1 MAGFFIKSILIKI
14 LNFRVE
20 NFYFNRWIS
29 NLITFTY
36 TSEKPNRRTSLVFN
50 LKKRLLNIYLY
61 RWRINCILTGCVN
74 IIGIARHN
82 VSCPFLRETQLPL
95 RILAVFSGSR

>member
-50 LKKRLLNIYLY
+50 LKKKITEHLPVQVAHKLY
-61 RWRINCILTGCVN
+61 IDWLCQYYRYSS
-74 IIGIARHN
+74 A
-82 VSCPFLRETQLPL
+82 
-95 RILAVFSGSR
+95 